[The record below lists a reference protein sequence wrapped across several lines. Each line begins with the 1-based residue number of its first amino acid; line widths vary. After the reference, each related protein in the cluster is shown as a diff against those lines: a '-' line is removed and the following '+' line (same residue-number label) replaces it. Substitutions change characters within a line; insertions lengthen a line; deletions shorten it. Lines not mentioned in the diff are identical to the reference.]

1 MTDFATNYA
10 GALFSLAEEANCTK
24 EILEDLSALSEILD
38 GQREYITL
46 LDTPSVSKEEKCAL
60 IDSAFGENVNEY
72 TLNFLKLL
80 AERRAVRNFFDCKSE
95 YVKQYNKANN
105 IECAVVITATEMSDE
120 TASRLTEKLERMTGK
135 KIMLERKVDKSIIGG
150 MILRMENTQT
160 DASVK
165 TKLDELS
172 KQISVC

>member
-1 MTDFATNYA
+1 MTDFAINYA
-10 GALFSLAEEANCTK
+10 GALYSLAEEANCTK
-24 EILEDLSALSEILD
+24 EILEDLSAISDVLD
-38 GQREYITL
+38 GEREYITL
-46 LDTPSVSKEEKCAL
+46 LDTPSVSKEEKCSL
-60 IDSAFGENVNEY
+60 IDSAFSGNVNEY

-80 AERRAVRNFFDCKSE
+80 AEKRAVRNFFDCKKE

-105 IECAVVITATEMSDE
+105 IAEAVVITATEISAE
-120 TASRLTEKLERMTGK
+120 TASRITEKLERMTGK
-135 KIMLERKVDKSIIGG
+135 KIMLDKKVDKSIIGG